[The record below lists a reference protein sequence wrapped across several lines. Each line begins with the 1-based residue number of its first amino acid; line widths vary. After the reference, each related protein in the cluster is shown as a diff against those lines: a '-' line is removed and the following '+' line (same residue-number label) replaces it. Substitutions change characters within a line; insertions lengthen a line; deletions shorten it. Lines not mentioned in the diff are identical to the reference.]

1 METPQLEAFIT
12 VVEAG
17 SFTRAAARLRL
28 SQPTVTNRIKA
39 LEQALGV
46 TLLERL
52 PQGAAPTPAG
62 GELVPYAR
70 QIVSLNAHAHLA
82 LSSPGRLRGRVEVGT
97 IESLTNHR
105 LLPLIEY
112 VYLRYPSVEISMR
125 SPAEGDAISHVQGG
139 RLDCAFFVD
148 CVQEGHAGL
157 ETKVLCPEP
166 LVLVAGPGHPLAGR
180 KGVSHADLLGAT
192 LVRSD
197 SSAGYHLRFQHV
209 LDALGAGQPRVFT
222 LNSVDAAKR
231 GVANGVGMAL
241 MPRIA
246 VAEELAAGELCRIDW
261 TPPFE
266 TFTQLA
272 RRRGVAA
279 NPALDAFTDA
289 AVRVVEEQL
298 SDQALTA
305 A

>member
-12 VVEAG
+12 VVDAG

-28 SQPTVTNRIKA
+28 SQPTVTNRVKA

-70 QIVSLNAHAHLA
+70 QIVTLNAHAHLA
-82 LSSPGRLRGRVEVGT
+82 LSSAGRLRGRVEVGT

-125 SPAEGDAISHVQGG
+125 SPAEGDAISHVRGG

-148 CVQEGHAGL
+148 HVQDHPDV
-157 ETKVLCPEP
+157 ETRVLCPEP
-166 LVLVAGPGHPLAGR
+166 LVLVASPGHPLAGR
-180 KGVSHADLLGAT
+180 PGVRHEDLLGAT

-197 SSAGYHLRFQHV
+197 SSAGYHLRFQH
-209 LDALGAGQPRVFT
+209 LLGALGAGQPRVFT

-241 MPRIA
+241 MPQIA

-261 TPPFE
+261 SPPFE

-279 NPALDAFTDA
+279 NPALDAFVDA

-298 SDQALTA
+298 CDQALA
-305 A
+305 PA

>member
-1 METPQLEAFIT
+1 MKTAHLEAFIT
-12 VVEAG
+12 VVDAG
-17 SFTRAAARLRL
+17 SFTRAAARLSL

-39 LEQALGV
+39 LEQTLGA
-46 TLLERL
+46 TLLERH
-52 PQGAAPTPAG
+52 PQGVAPTPAG
-62 GELVPYAR
+62 RELVPYAR
-70 QIVSLNAHAHLA
+70 QIITLNTNAHLA
-82 LSSPGRLRGRVEVGT
+82 LSSVGQLRGRVEVGT
-97 IESLTNHR
+97 TESLTNHR

-125 SPAEGDAISHVQGG
+125 SPAEGEVISLVRGG
-139 RLDCAFFVD
+139 QLDCAFFVD
-148 CVQEGHAGL
+148 RVQDHPDV
-157 ETKVLCPEP
+157 ETSVLCPEP
-166 LVLVAGPGHPLAGR
+166 LFLVAAPDHPLVGR
-180 KGVSHADLLGAT
+180 SDVRDEDLLGTT

-197 SSAGYHLRFQHV
+197 SSAGYHLRLRYILGA
-209 LDALGAGQPRVFT
+209 LDAVQPRVLT

-246 VAEELAAGELCRIDW
+246 VADELATGELRRIDW

-272 RRRGVAA
+272 RRSGATS
-279 NPALDAFTDA
+279 NPVLDAFVDA

-298 SDQALTA
+298 CEQELAPA
-305 A
+305 